1 MTSGVLVEQR
11 LLSESARI
19 PLDIARSELPP
30 RLRTDASLGLLDISE
45 YFSDTSGGV
54 RTYLMQKAR
63 YVERHPELRQA
74 ILVPGEADAIVE
86 TSGVRCYRLRGPLIP
101 FQASYRFL
109 LATRSTSRIVAHER
123 PDIIEVGSNYFAPW
137 LIQRARRR
145 WDAPVVWF
153 YHAHLPRVVAPNGS
167 REGAPRRAAASVMA
181 AYSRRI
187 AGSVACTIVA
197 SEFVRRELAQL
208 GIARTARVPLGVD
221 LELHHPRRRAWAAET
236 RRRYELP
243 DGPLALYLGRF
254 SREKRVDVA
263 LDAWP
268 EVHRRTGA
276 HLVLVGAG
284 AAGAT
289 RIASR
294 AGVLT
299 RPFERNREAVA
310 DLHAAADIYLAP
322 GPAETFGLAA
332 LEALASATPVLAP
345 DAGGVTELVERS
357 GGGRIFRTGERESL
371 AEQAIALL
379 GDELAVLGAR
389 ARQYA
394 EREHDWGSVFDRLFE
409 VYRHVRRG

>member
-1 MTSGVLVEQR
+1 MTSGALVEQR
-11 LLSESARI
+11 LLSEIARV
-19 PLDIARSELPP
+19 PLDIARSALPP
-30 RLRTDASLGLLDISE
+30 RLRPEAALGLLDISE

-137 LIQRARRR
+137 LIQRARRH
-145 WDAPVVWF
+145 WNAPVVWF
-153 YHAHLPRVVAPNGS
+153 YHAHLPRIVAPNGDADT
-167 REGAPRRAAASVMA
+167 RARRAAATVLA
-181 AYSRRI
+181 AYGRRI

-197 SEFVRRELAQL
+197 SEFVRRELATL
-208 GIARTARVPLGVD
+208 GIERTARVPLGVD
-221 LELHHPRRRAWAAET
+221 LDLHHPRRRAWAAET
-236 RRRYELP
+236 RRRHDLP

-254 SREKRVDVA
+254 SAEKRVDVA

-276 HLVLVGAG
+276 HLLLVGAG
-284 AAGAT
+284 AGAGRLPA
-289 RIASR
+289 RP
-294 AGVLT
+294 GVLI

-310 DLHAAADIYLAP
+310 DLHAAADIYIAP

-345 DAGGVTELVERS
+345 SAGGVTELVERS
-357 GGGRIFRTGERESL
+357 GGGRVFRAGEPASL
-371 AEQAIALL
+371 AEEAIAMF
-379 GDELAVLGAR
+379 GDDLASLGAR

-394 EREHDWGSVFDRLFE
+394 EREHDWESVFERLFE
-409 VYRHVRRG
+409 VYRHVPRG

>member
-11 LLSESARI
+11 LLSESARV
-19 PLDIARSELPP
+19 PLDIARSELPR
-30 RLRTDASLGLLDISE
+30 RLRPEAALGLLDISE

-63 YVERHPELRQA
+63 YVERQPQLRQA

-137 LIQRARRR
+137 LIQRARRH
-145 WDAPVVWF
+145 WNAPVVWF
-153 YHAHLPRVVAPNGS
+153 YHAHLPRVVAPNGV
-167 REGAPRRAAASVMA
+167 RDTRARRLAATALAS
-181 AYSRRI
+181 YSRRI

-197 SEFVRRELAQL
+197 SDFVRRELATL
-208 GIARTARVPLGVD
+208 GIERTARVPLGVD

-236 RRRYELP
+236 RRRYDLP

-284 AAGAT
+284 ARLPAG
-289 RIASR
+289 R
-294 AGVLT
+294 AGVLV

-345 DAGGVTELVERS
+345 TAGGVTELVERS
-357 GGGRIFRTGERESL
+357 GGGRIFQTGESASL
-371 AEQAIALL
+371 AEQGIALL
-379 GDELAVLGAR
+379 GDDLAALGAR
-389 ARQYA
+389 ARAYA
-394 EREHDWGSVFDRLFE
+394 EREHDWESVFERLFE
-409 VYRHVRRG
+409 VYRHVPRG